1 MLDFLI
7 LFSKYCLIFV
17 YCASWLN
24 KFKKLKDNTL
34 PPKITLVSVPRED
47 IRALMCSIYDFYPE
61 KLTVKWKKNEIEET
75 GFTTWPPKSFRNT
88 FSAVSVLNVKNTDWD
103 SKAVYTCEVT
113 HKGKLYMKKASK
125 GTSLIQCYPNTAV
138 YLLQLNCK
146 Q

>member
-1 MLDFLI
+1 MFTSNLLTGVDQTNKNKMNVRFSHIVFKI
-7 LFSKYCLIFV
+7 LSYICL
-17 YCASWLN
+17 L
-24 KFKKLKDNTL
+24 
-34 PPKITLVSVPRED
+34 ED

-88 FSAVSVLNVKNTDWD
+88 FSAVSVLNVKNTDWE